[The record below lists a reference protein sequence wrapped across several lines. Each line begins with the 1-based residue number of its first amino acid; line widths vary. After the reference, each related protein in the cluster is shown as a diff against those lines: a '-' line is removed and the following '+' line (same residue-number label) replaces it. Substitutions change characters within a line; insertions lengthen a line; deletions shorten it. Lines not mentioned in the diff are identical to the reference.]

1 MCSHGF
7 ASFYD
12 QIDNLWSPGYKPS
25 DQDIIRCRAKT
36 TGIVETTFHLGN
48 LTYRMFDVGGQRS
61 ERKKWYA
68 MFARKKKKKK
78 LNLELIERYLGY
90 IALIT
95 LQLFYLW
102 WPSVVT
108 INV

>member
-1 MCSHGF
+1 MYSHGF

-68 MFARKKKKKK
+68 MFARKKKKKVK
-78 LNLELIERYLGY
+78 FGTY
-90 IALIT
+90 
-95 LQLFYLW
+95 
-102 WPSVVT
+102 
-108 INV
+108 